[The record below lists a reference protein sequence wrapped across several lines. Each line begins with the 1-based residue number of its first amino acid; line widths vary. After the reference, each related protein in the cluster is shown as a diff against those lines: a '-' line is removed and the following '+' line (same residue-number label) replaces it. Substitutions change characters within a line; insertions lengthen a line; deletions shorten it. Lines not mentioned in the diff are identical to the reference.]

1 MASVLVRAIGIDPDA
16 PIDIDTAVLIVRRR
30 SGLPPQLAR
39 LVVIDYKSSNNDEV
53 AEQLK
58 VSPETLKGYWR
69 RVYSRLKLKQC
80 KHPRVAVHAWVEE
93 ILDAELHGR
102 GRDRTP

>member
-39 LVVIDYKSSNNDEV
+39 LVVIDYKGDNNEEV
-53 AEQLK
+53 VKQLK
-58 VSPETLKGYWR
+58 ILPETLKGYWR

-80 KHPRVAVHAWVEE
+80 KNPRLAVRAWVEN
-93 ILDAELHGR
+93 ILDTELDGR